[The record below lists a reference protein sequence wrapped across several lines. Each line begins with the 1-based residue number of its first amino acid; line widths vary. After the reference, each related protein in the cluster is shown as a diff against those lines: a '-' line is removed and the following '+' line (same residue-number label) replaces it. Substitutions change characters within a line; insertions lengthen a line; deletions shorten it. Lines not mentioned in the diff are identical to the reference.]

1 MSISVLVE
9 YKKKMLSGKGSA
21 MEPEEKSLFFSFSE
35 LVNKVKADRAITGGI
50 RVGR

>member
-1 MSISVLVE
+1 
-9 YKKKMLSGKGSA
+9 

-35 LVNKVKADRAITGGI
+35 LVNKVKADRAIAGGI